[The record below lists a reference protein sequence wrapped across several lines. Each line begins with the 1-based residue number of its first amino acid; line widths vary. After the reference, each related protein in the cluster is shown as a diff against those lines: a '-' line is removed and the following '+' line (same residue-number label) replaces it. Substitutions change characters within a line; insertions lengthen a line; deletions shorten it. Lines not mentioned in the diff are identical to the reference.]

1 MVIEDSYRQ
10 FIVIQ
15 LVDFHA
21 RSSASPSPGQVL
33 ATDRDRDS
41 VVNKSR
47 QVGLVSLM
55 LVDRGDWVTQRM
67 SRFQVPYSPLKHLF
81 RNSLLDEQTLSNRGE
96 LNHLR
101 DCNLIWFW
109 AGVVREEEDWSSDPG
124 IEQSPSDWR
133 VEYCYYCVL
142 ISGGDKFQ
150 SSGGPPSLSIRW
162 CVRRENIHLNSEI
175 PFFTNHTFNWN

>member
-21 RSSASPSPGQVL
+21 RSSASPSGQVL

-55 LVDRGDWVTQRM
+55 LVDRGD
-67 SRFQVPYSPLKHLF
+67 
-81 RNSLLDEQTLSNRGE
+81 
-96 LNHLR
+96 
-101 DCNLIWFW
+101 
-109 AGVVREEEDWSSDPG
+109 
-124 IEQSPSDWR
+124 
-133 VEYCYYCVL
+133 
-142 ISGGDKFQ
+142 
-150 SSGGPPSLSIRW
+150 
-162 CVRRENIHLNSEI
+162 
-175 PFFTNHTFNWN
+175 

>member
-33 ATDRDRDS
+33 ATDRDS

-55 LVDRGDWVTQRM
+55 LVDRGD
-67 SRFQVPYSPLKHLF
+67 
-81 RNSLLDEQTLSNRGE
+81 
-96 LNHLR
+96 
-101 DCNLIWFW
+101 
-109 AGVVREEEDWSSDPG
+109 
-124 IEQSPSDWR
+124 
-133 VEYCYYCVL
+133 
-142 ISGGDKFQ
+142 
-150 SSGGPPSLSIRW
+150 
-162 CVRRENIHLNSEI
+162 
-175 PFFTNHTFNWN
+175 